1 MYYKLFINWTNQKI
15 KQTFVTR
22 NMFDLRH
29 VRPFEKSYAWLYLCL
44 LISFVLALSIILAG
58 WFFSPRQVRLAL
70 LPNLLIFLR

>member
-29 VRPFEKSYAWLYLCL
+29 VRPFEKSYVFCL
-44 LISFVLALSIILAG
+44 AFCFRDSYMCRCLQ
-58 WFFSPRQVRLAL
+58 RR
-70 LPNLLIFLR
+70 R